1 MTEDRVDPTADPEG
15 KSTRGGESG
24 TDAAGDPG
32 PGLGTTTDGRRIGR
46 WQTVDEGTTIRRGI
60 FGFREVVRRSP
71 RTGRDGRYQIL
82 HLDSWVNVIALTPD
96 DEVVLIEQYRH
107 GTDHVTLEIPGG
119 LIEPG
124 EDPAR
129 AAKRELLEETGFAGD
144 SVELLGVVEPNPAFQ
159 DNQCST
165 YLVRG
170 ARRVAEPDLDDG
182 EDIAVVT
189 LPRSRVRELLREGGI
204 RHALVVAAF
213 YWLATKEGG
222 VL

>member
-1 MTEDRVDPTADPEG
+1 MSEQSSEQDGRPIETARGARGANDGGNEPT
-15 KSTRGGESG
+15 S
-24 TDAAGDPG
+24 
-32 PGLGTTTDGRRIGR
+32 LGTTADGRRIGR
-46 WQTVDEGTTIRRGI
+46 WETLDEGTVIKRGI

-82 HLDSWVNVIALTPD
+82 HLDSWVNVIALTPEGD
-96 DEVVLIEQYRH
+96 VVLIEQYRH

-129 AAKRELLEETGFAGD
+129 AAERELLEETGFAGE
-144 SVELLGVVEPNPAFQ
+144 SVELLGIVEPNPAFQ

-170 ARRVAEPDLDDG
+170 ARRVAEPELDEG

-189 LPRSRVRELLREGGI
+189 LSRSRVRELLRDGGI
-204 RHALVVAAF
+204 RHSLVVAAF
-213 YWLATKEGG
+213 FWLASKEGG
-222 VL
+222 AL